1 MQDTSAEPQDRSKI
15 ASTSN
20 AVMLVAGVGKE
31 MRFGRWVQK
40 KGEGIVNGAFAF
52 LLRPRT
58 SRSS

>member
-1 MQDTSAEPQDRSKI
+1 MHDPSDETRGRSEI
-15 ASTSN
+15 ASAGD
-20 AVMLVAGVGKE
+20 AVLLVAGVGKE